1 MTRYSTTEVRSI
13 VDQIALEAK
22 MAGLIPMAAFVSYH
36 PGNVSQGISG
46 YVDVNVQHADGQ
58 YENIRAD
65 FFPKF
70 TYRMTRTDHARL
82 LEAVL
87 RVFFAF
93 RRNREAAD
101 KL

>member
-1 MTRYSTTEVRSI
+1 MTRYFTAEVRSI

-36 PGNVSQGISG
+36 PGNVANGISG
-46 YVDVNVQHADGQ
+46 DIDVFVQHEDGQ
-58 YENIRAD
+58 YEIIRAD

-87 RVFFAF
+87 RVFFEF
-93 RRNREAAD
+93 RRNREAAE